1 MKGTGAFVI
10 YDTKRSPMTHIC
22 YTYLYQLD
30 AKRRQLFSSHQTENM
45 CDPQRYGWGAPP
57 AHGFPFPPCQHS
69 MFPGQHGMVYYP
81 THPAMF
87 CPYPC
92 GQQCRPGG
100 EKVTSP
106 KPNRPTETVKLPW
119 SSYRWIPATLSQRS
133 IPYDALH
140 VGTDKDGDAI
150 FAGRAR
156 HECDVLPANVI
167 PNKNVCYVSWCGESI
182 LKEEFEVLVPA
193 TFSWQLSRAGEVP
206 PGAVPTGVTGDG
218 EKLYYG
224 RVTHDGVTTPGKI
237 QCSHGVCY
245 YPDGAEER
253 NSDEYEV
260 LVLL

>member
-45 CDPQRYGWGAPP
+45 CG
-57 AHGFPFPPCQHS
+57 
-69 MFPGQHGMVYYP
+69 
-81 THPAMF
+81 
-87 CPYPC
+87 
-92 GQQCRPGG
+92 
-100 EKVTSP
+100 
-106 KPNRPTETVKLPW
+106 
-119 SSYRWIPATLSQRS
+119 SYRWIPATLSQRS